1 MAAPSWRLAAP
12 LGGFFALFFL
22 APLALLLAT
31 SVQADRAMDGS
42 LGIGQYAAFFADTL
56 NLATLG
62 STLLVGVKATL
73 LCLVAGYPLAYLS
86 VHAPARLRSLL
97 LFVVV
102 LPIVTSVVV
111 RTFAW
116 IVILGRNGLVNETV
130 MALGLS
136 ATPLRLLFT
145 ETGVVIV
152 LAQVQMPLMVLPL
165 MTTLQRIDPNL
176 ASASAALGAGTWRT
190 FARIVLPLSL
200 PGIVA
205 GTILTY
211 SACVTAFVTQSL
223 IGGSRLLYMP
233 MMIFQQA
240 LDLQNWPFAAALSV
254 IFTVSVLLVV
264 TLLMSLS
271 RSRAMRPYA

>member
-1 MAAPSWRLAAP
+1 MRAPP
-12 LGGFFALFFL
+12 
-22 APLALLLAT
+22 
-31 SVQADRAMDGS
+31 
-42 LGIGQYAAFFADTL
+42 
-56 NLATLG
+56 
-62 STLLVGVKATL
+62 
-73 LCLVAGYPLAYLS
+73 
-86 VHAPARLRSLL
+86 RLRAVL

-116 IVILGRNGLVNETV
+116 IVILGRNGIVNETIL
-130 MALGLS
+130 ALGL
-136 ATPLRLLFT
+136 AAAPLRLLFS

-152 LAQVQMPLMVLPL
+152 LAQVQLPLMVLPL

-176 ASASAALGAGTWRT
+176 ASASAALGAGAWRT
-190 FARIVLPLSL
+190 FFKVILPLSL
-200 PGIVA
+200 PGILA

-240 LDLQNWPFAAALSV
+240 MDLQNWPFAAAVSV
-254 IFTVSVLLVV
+254 IFMVSVLLVIS
-264 TLLMSLS
+264 LLMALS
-271 RSRAMRPYA
+271 RSRAMQLYG

>member
-1 MAAPSWRLAAP
+1 MAAPAWRLAAP
-12 LGGFFALFFL
+12 LGAFFALFFL
-22 APLALLLAT
+22 TPLVLLLVT
-31 SVQADRAMDGS
+31 SLQADRQMTGS
-42 LGIGQYAAFFADTL
+42 LGLAQYAAFFADTL

-62 STLLVGVKATL
+62 ATLLVGLKATL

-86 VHAPARLRSLL
+86 VHAPRRLRPVL

-116 IVILGRNGLVNETV
+116 IVILGRQGIVNETV
-130 MALGLS
+130 LALGLS

-165 MTTLQRIDPNL
+165 MTTLGRIDPNL
-176 ASASAALGAGTWRT
+176 SSASAALGAGAWRT
-190 FARIVLPLSL
+190 FARVVLPLSL

-205 GTILTY
+205 GCILTY
-211 SACVTAFVTQSL
+211 AACVTAFVTQSL

-233 MMIFQQA
+233 MLIFQQA
-240 LDLQNWPFAAALSV
+240 LDLQNWPSAAAVSV
-254 IFTVSVLLVV
+254 IFTVSVLLVI
-264 TLLMSLS
+264 TLLTSLG
-271 RSRAMRPYA
+271 RSRAMQAYA